1 MNDLQKYKLGDLIN
15 SHKGLAK
22 LLSFEYK
29 SMRLGDNKDKVMKVI
44 CVNEVQMNDLL
55 EYKIIDMMEG
65 LDKEKEKEK
74 EKEKTTTPI
83 TRT

>member
-1 MNDLQKYKLGDLIN
+1 
-15 SHKGLAK
+15 
-22 LLSFEYK
+22 
-29 SMRLGDNKDKVMKVI
+29 MRLGDNKDKVMKVI